1 MSQSDL
7 SDVFEV
13 GEGLPDELPA
23 DPMPTFKGWLE
34 EATARAEVPNPNAMT
49 LATVGEDGRPSA
61 RIVLCKGVVPDP
73 GYVVFYTNSRS
84 RKGREIEANPRVALT
99 FHWDHAGRQVRL
111 EGRAI
116 RSPDE
121 ESDAYFASRH
131 WTSRLGAHASEQS
144 EPIES
149 RQALLERVAER
160 AIDLG
165 LDLGALL
172 EGRDV
177 EIPRPAHWFGY
188 RVWVDRVELWCG
200 GTGRIHDR
208 AAWTRELGAGQTPTT
223 GAWSGVRLQP

>member
-23 DPMPTFKGWLE
+23 DPMPTFQAWLE
-34 EATARAEVPNPNAMT
+34 EAIAEGRVPNPNAMT
-49 LATVGEDGRPSA
+49 LATVGADGRPSA

-84 RKGREIEANPRVALT
+84 RKGREIGANPRVALT

-116 RSPDE
+116 RSPDA

-149 RQALLERVAER
+149 RQALLERVAQR
-160 AIDLG
+160 AIDLD

-177 EIPRPAHWFGY
+177 AIPRPEHWFGY
-188 RVWVDRVELWCG
+188 RVWADRVELWCG

-208 AAWTRELGAGQTPTT
+208 AAWTRALGEGETPTT
-223 GAWSGVRLQP
+223 GPWSGVRLQP